1 MNDSSFGQRVFLKKS
16 RLSYVLEIPMI
27 KAKILISGIFLFI
40 LFSAFLFP
48 AKSYSDEDVKKIM
61 GGNLLHVWKKVT
73 KQ

>member
-1 MNDSSFGQRVFLKKS
+1 
-16 RLSYVLEIPMI
+16 MI